1 MTSFERDKK
10 KGDPTIYT
18 NGGEKSILQLLLLL
32 LLLCVCVTAV
42 ARRQVCSGG
51 GSYSLSAAAA
61 GPQKE
66 GEVYKRE
73 SGSKRCS
80 PVYLELSKE
89 REGRNINMLSFDI

>member
-1 MTSFERDKK
+1 MREIRKK
-10 KGDPTIYT
+10 EILPSIQMG
-18 NGGEKSILQLLLLL
+18 GGESILQLLLLL